1 MKFKV
6 KLKETKIKEG
16 NNQWKKKEVKDL
28 EKKLAKYNEEISRMD
43 LLHKEDYNKI
53 EKIKESIFKLSSLI
67 KDDISFSF

>member
-1 MKFKV
+1 M
-6 KLKETKIKEG
+6 
-16 NNQWKKKEVKDL
+16 KKKEVKDL

-53 EKIKESIFKLSSLI
+53 EKIKDSIFKLSSLI